1 LLETRAFAW
10 TISALPTPEPP
21 SDLSA
26 SLSAWD
32 RLRRPVWLFDPV
44 SCRGLYANP
53 PAVALW
59 DAESREE
66 LLARDFSQLSPAVR
80 TRLERLAVLTAGG
93 ETVTERWSF
102 YPQGKPVTVQAVI
115 SAFTLDNGADVL
127 LFEAAPVGVEAAELR
142 AVEALRH
149 SSTLI
154 SLFDAKGRT
163 TFANPAAF
171 AVYGEAGRGFAD
183 RFADPVEGAAALER
197 VLDGAVMAELLQTG
211 GPDGQR
217 WRHLDARRVTDPA
230 TGEVG
235 VLLSERDVT
244 SQIEAERA
252 LAAADERAE
261 VAEAKRRFLANISHE
276 LRTPL
281 TAVTGFAG
289 LLARSR
295 LDAAQGEHVARI
307 GEARERLTHILND
320 IIDLAELDGGEM
332 RLTPSPFDPAALLGG
347 ALERVRGAA
356 EAKGL
361 TVALDLPTLA
371 PPPVVGDADLLA
383 KMLAQ
388 LLGNALKFTERGG
401 VSLRLEADA
410 GDAASELT
418 VSVIDT
424 GPGLDAA
431 TQGRLFR
438 RFTQGDDGVSKRV
451 AGGGIGL
458 AICRELA
465 DLMDGDVGVESTP
478 GEGSRFWFRV
488 RLALAEPAAEDAV
501 SDAAAAGEPI
511 TVLYADDHE
520 SNRALVKAILE
531 SQGVRCDLACD
542 GAEAVAAVR
551 EGAYDLVLMD
561 IQMPGMDGVS
571 AAREI
576 RRLPGPQAGVPI
588 VALTAN
594 TLSEQRE
601 AYAAAGMAD
610 CIAKPVNMAEL
621 LTKTAYWAQPHAGE
635 AAAQVANAG

>member
-1 LLETRAFAW
+1 
-10 TISALPTPEPP
+10 
-21 SDLSA
+21 
-26 SLSAWD
+26 LSAWD

-44 SCRGLYANP
+44 SCRGLYANA
-53 PAVALW
+53 PAIALW
-59 DAESREE
+59 GAESREE

-80 TRLERLAVLTAGG
+80 TRTERLAILTADG

-115 SAFTLDNGADVL
+115 STFVLDDGRAVL
-127 LFEAAPVGVEAAELR
+127 LFEAAPVGVEAEELR

-163 TFANPAAF
+163 TFSNPAAF
-171 AVYGEAGRGFAD
+171 AVYGEAGRPFAE
-183 RFADPVEGAAALER
+183 RFPDPARGAAALAR
-197 VLDGAVMAELLQTG
+197 VLEGEVLAELLAMRDG
-211 GPDGQR
+211 GAER

-230 TGEVG
+230 TGEIG

-244 SQIEAERA
+244 GQVEAERA

-281 TAVTGFAG
+281 TAVTGFAA
-289 LLARSR
+289 LLSQTS
-295 LDAAQGEHVARI
+295 LDTAQADHLARI
-307 GEARERLTHILND
+307 GEAGERLTLILND

-332 RLTPSPFDPAALLGG
+332 RLAAAPFEPQALANAALDRIR
-347 ALERVRGAA
+347 ASAA
-356 EAKGL
+356 DKGL
-361 TVALDLPTLA
+361 AVTLALPTPA
-371 PPPVVGDADLLA
+371 PRPVVGDADLIG
-383 KMLAQ
+383 KVLAQ
-388 LLGNALKFTERGG
+388 LLGNAVKFTQRGG
-401 VSLRLEADA
+401 VTLRLDVAED
-410 GDAASELT
+410 DAAKDGAGSVLT
-418 VSVIDT
+418 FSVIDT

-488 RLALAEPAAEDAV
+488 RLAPAEQD
-501 SDAAAAGEPI
+501 AAGEAQDDDAGDGEPL

-520 SNRALVKAILE
+520 SNRTLVKAILE

-551 EGAYDLVLMD
+551 GGAYDLVLMD
-561 IQMPGMDGVS
+561 IQMPVLDGVS
-571 AAREI
+571 AARQI
-576 RRLPGPQAGVPI
+576 RALPGPQAAVPI

-601 AYAAAGMAD
+601 TYAAAGMAD
-610 CIAKPVNMAEL
+610 CVAKPVNMAEL
-621 LTKTAYWAQPHAGE
+621 IAKTAYWAQPRPVEETTVRAS
-635 AAAQVANAG
+635 